1 MLYHWLNL
9 VVRSRYFCQELVD
22 LLVKVGGFI
31 VEDAEIGKT
40 AFLFLVHLLC
50 HACLD
55 LLEGGM
61 VSPCGSL
68 KPQREW
74 GIDFDREINSVL
86 EARFKEEG
94 ALLGDDGGILLR
106 SPPKEVLLDDG
117 VNDGVHLGG
126 VVFVSKEVGGYER
139 LVEFIADVRVATE
152 EFNKLL
158 ADVGTLGH
166 ETLGFVVA
174 MIDGDAAL
182 SEQLADVGL
191 AAADASCDAK
201 FLHVCWSVRV
211 ATVVTLRFVR

>member
-1 MLYHWLNL
+1 M
-9 VVRSRYFCQELVD
+9 VD

-40 AFLFLVHLLC
+40 EFLFLVHLLC

-55 LLEGGM
+55 LLGGGM
-61 VSPCGSL
+61 VTLCGSL
-68 KPQREW
+68 KPQGKW
-74 GIDFDREINSVL
+74 GIDFDGEIDCVL
-86 EARFKEEG
+86 KARFKEEG

-106 SPPKEVLLDDG
+106 CPPKKVLLDDG

-126 VVFVSKEVGGYER
+126 VVFVSEEVSGYER

-152 EFNKLL
+152 ELDKLL
-158 ADVGTLGH
+158 TDVGTLGH

-211 ATVVTLRFVR
+211 AAVVTLRFVR